1 MALHYELPVYKAC
14 YDLLL
19 EVFRFTK
26 GFSKEYKYT
35 VGESLKKE
43 TMELLTLIFRANS
56 RKDKVAVLEEARERI
71 EVIRL
76 FVRLMKDLQQTG
88 LKQFVHINQKVEHVS
103 KQLTGWH
110 KSSKA

>member
-43 TMELLTLIFRANS
+43 TMELLTLFFRANS
-56 RKDKVAVLEEARERI
+56 RKDKAAAAQHRGGSWRTRCGAGERLPVYHELLPGHAEAC
-71 EVIRL
+71 VQPPAA
-76 FVRLMKDLQQTG
+76 K
-88 LKQFVHINQKVEHVS
+88 
-103 KQLTGWH
+103 
-110 KSSKA
+110 

>member
-35 VGESLKKE
+35 VGESLGHLE
-43 TMELLTLIFRANS
+43 EPRSGGVLWLGSLLFPLAFA
-56 RKDKVAVLEEARERI
+56 RKDLFAIQAGAHFRE
-71 EVIRL
+71 
-76 FVRLMKDLQQTG
+76 
-88 LKQFVHINQKVEHVS
+88 VS
-103 KQLTGWH
+103 PACSTQDR
-110 KSSKA
+110 